1 MGNGVD
7 HGRDV
12 PVVSNMCPHCHAP
25 TAPVRRSWGDLL
37 NSLFYWA
44 LIVVNVVVLSLGAM
58 TGSDGTP
65 TREEDP
71 DCWRGHRMPRIEFIK
86 FETPE
91 TPWEVPERD
100 FLSPPSLPI
109 RGGWAYDLAAACSI
123 DPPADPE
130 IPFDGVGVEYAFAA
144 HRIYEELMFMRPID
158 DDGYRLKE
166 IGGDRTDQVQP
177 DIAA

>member
-1 MGNGVD
+1 
-7 HGRDV
+7 
-12 PVVSNMCPHCHAP
+12 
-25 TAPVRRSWGDLL
+25 
-37 NSLFYWA
+37 
-44 LIVVNVVVLSLGAM
+44 
-58 TGSDGTP
+58 
-65 TREEDP
+65 
-71 DCWRGHRMPRIEFIK
+71 MPRIEFIK